1 MTLVEII
8 QFLLAI
14 IMAGGG
20 YWLSRLASDVKDLER
35 NMVSCQLNITDKF
48 VQKDDYHNDIRDFKD
63 EMREQSKKIDQI
75 WKTLRED
82 K

>member
-20 YWLSRLASDVKDLER
+20 YWLSRLAKDVKELEH
-35 NMVSCQLNITDKF
+35 NMMTCQSQMPKEFVMKTDY
-48 VQKDDYHNDIRDFKD
+48 KDDIKEIKTMLNELYTLARD
-63 EMREQSKKIDQI
+63 SK
-75 WKTLRED
+75 
-82 K
+82 

>member
-20 YWLSRLASDVKDLER
+20 YWLSRLAKDVKELEH
-35 NMVSCQLNITDKF
+35 NMMTCQSQMPKEF
-48 VQKDDYHNDIRDFKD
+48 VMKSDYKDDIKEIKTMLNELYTLARDNK
-63 EMREQSKKIDQI
+63 
-75 WKTLRED
+75 
-82 K
+82 

>member
-20 YWLSRLASDVKDLER
+20 YWLSRLAKDVKELEH
-35 NMVSCQLNITDKF
+35 NMMQCQTSLPEKYVMKSDY
-48 VQKDDYHNDIRDFKD
+48 KDDIKEIKSMLGDLYDLTRNS
-63 EMREQSKKIDQI
+63 Q
-75 WKTLRED
+75 
-82 K
+82 

>member
-20 YWLSRLASDVKDLER
+20 YWLSRLAKDVKELER
-35 NMVSCQLNITDKF
+35 NMMQCQTSLPEKYVMKSDY
-48 VQKDDYHNDIRDFKD
+48 KDDIKEIKSMLGDLYDLTRNS
-63 EMREQSKKIDQI
+63 Q
-75 WKTLRED
+75 
-82 K
+82 

>member
-20 YWLSRLASDVKDLER
+20 YWLSRLAKDVKELEH
-35 NMVSCQLNITDKF
+35 NMMTCQSQMPQEF
-48 VQKDDYHNDIRDFKD
+48 VMKSDYKDDIKEIKTMLNELYTLARDNK
-63 EMREQSKKIDQI
+63 
-75 WKTLRED
+75 
-82 K
+82 

>member
-20 YWLSRLASDVKDLER
+20 YWSSRLAKDVKELEH
-35 NMVSCQLNITDKF
+35 NMMTCQSQMPKEF
-48 VQKDDYHNDIRDFKD
+48 VMKSDYKDDIKEIKTMLNELYTLARDNK
-63 EMREQSKKIDQI
+63 
-75 WKTLRED
+75 
-82 K
+82 

>member
-20 YWLSRLASDVKDLER
+20 YWLSRLAKDVKELER
-35 NMVSCQLNITDKF
+35 SI
-48 VQKDDYHNDIRDFKD
+48 
-63 EMREQSKKIDQI
+63 
-75 WKTLRED
+75 
-82 K
+82 

>member
-20 YWLSRLASDVKDLER
+20 YWLSRLAKDVKELEH
-35 NMVSCQLNITDKF
+35 NMMTCQSQMPKEFVMKTDY
-48 VQKDDYHNDIRDFKD
+48 KDDIKEIKTMLNELYTLARDNK
-63 EMREQSKKIDQI
+63 
-75 WKTLRED
+75 
-82 K
+82 

>member
-20 YWLSRLASDVKDLER
+20 YWLSRLAKDVKELEH
-35 NMVSCQLNITDKF
+35 NMMTCQSQMPKEYVLKEDYKAEIGEIKKMLGNI
-48 VQKDDYHNDIRDFKD
+48 YNI
-63 EMREQSKKIDQI
+63 
-75 WKTLRED
+75 LRERD
-82 K
+82 KK